1 MKKISFQ
8 GEHGAYSEA
17 SAQRFFKNNIES
29 IPCRTFRD
37 VLEETE
43 SGNSD
48 YAILPVENSIE
59 GSVGQSFDA
68 ILSSNLYAVGEIYL
82 EIHHCLISNGKID
95 EIDTVYS
102 HPQALGQ
109 CSDFIQK
116 KSLKTVPAYDTAG
129 SVKIIKD
136 LNEKNVAA
144 IASKNAAEIYNMPI
158 IQEEIENDSNNVT
171 RFLIFSKQQTEAS
184 PFVDVPDKTSIIFSI
199 DHEPGTLYEVI
210 KEFSNNNVSL
220 TKIESRP
227 KKGATWEYNFYLDFV
242 GHMADPEI
250 SSMLEGLKKNTKF
263 LKIIGSY
270 PLAELN

>member
-17 SAQRFFKNNIES
+17 SAQNFFKNEIET
-29 IPCRTFRD
+29 IPCRSFYD
-37 VLEETE
+37 VMNDVE
-43 SGNSD
+43 SSNSD

-116 KSLKTVPAYDTAG
+116 NSLKTVPTYDTAG

-136 LNEKNVAA
+136 LNERNIAA
-144 IASKNAAEIYNMPI
+144 IASKNAAEIYSMPI
-158 IQEEIENDSNNVT
+158 IQEEIENDPNNVT
-171 RFLIFSKQQTEAS
+171 RFLIFSKQQTEQATN
-184 PFVDVPDKTSIIFSI
+184 DKTSIIFSI
-199 DHEPGTLYEVI
+199 NHEPGTLYEII
-210 KEFSNNNVSL
+210 KEFSSNDINL

-242 GHMADPEI
+242 GHISDPKI
-250 SSMLEGLKKNTKF
+250 SSVLDNLKKNTKF

>member
-8 GEHGAYSEA
+8 GEHGAYSET
-17 SAQRFFKNNIES
+17 SARRFFENDIES
-29 IPCRTFRD
+29 VPCRTFHD
-37 VLEETE
+37 ALDEIE

-48 YAILPVENSIE
+48 YAVLPVENSIE

-68 ILSSNLYAVGEIYL
+68 ILSADLHAVGEIYL
-82 EIHHCLISNGKID
+82 EIHHCLISNGKIG

-116 KSLKTVPAYDTAG
+116 NSLKTIPTYDTAG

-136 LNEKNVAA
+136 LNEKNIAA

-158 IQEEIENDSNNVT
+158 IKEEIENDQNNVT
-171 RFLIFSKQQTEAS
+171 RFLIFSKQQTE
-184 PFVDVPDKTSIIFSI
+184 PTTNDKTSIIFSI
-199 DHEPGTLYEVI
+199 NHEPGTLYEII
-210 KEFSNNNVSL
+210 KEFSNNNINL

-242 GHMADPEI
+242 GHISDPKI
-250 SSMLEGLKKNTKF
+250 NSMLDNLKKNTKF